1 MWDQV
6 HAVLRAGLGIQT
18 IGSDYGVIHAAT
30 EMNWRTWGERITVSL
45 TPVPEG
51 TNVAIRM
58 AYGIVRT
65 AGEFADSAASR
76 RNRLGCV
83 PALVCLINRRKDLC
97 GIGYARRAWIFTAR
111 R

>member
-1 MWDQV
+1 MARKYETQLTVPVEPRHVWDQV

-51 TNVAIRM
+51 TNVAIRSQCAVPLPLVDM
-58 AYGIVRT
+58 GKHKANVETIA
-65 AGEFADSAASR
+65 AG
-76 RNRLGCV
+76 GTV
-83 PALVCLINRRKDLC
+83 PGDEPQ
-97 GIGYARRAWIFTAR
+97 
-111 R
+111 

>member
-1 MWDQV
+1 MARKYETQLTVPVEPRHVWDQV

-51 TNVAIRM
+51 TNVAIRSQC
-58 AYGIVRT
+58 AFPLQLVDRKST
-65 AGEFADSAASR
+65 
-76 RNRLGCV
+76 RLNSSHV
-83 PALVCLINRRKDLC
+83 AISYAVFCL
-97 GIGYARRAWIFTAR
+97 
-111 R
+111 